1 MEIRYFD
8 NAATTKVKE
17 EVLKEM
23 FPYFSVEYGN
33 PSSMYS
39 IGRRARKA
47 IETSRKKVAE
57 LINCQP
63 KEIYFTSCG
72 SESDNMALKGIAYAN
87 KEKGNH
93 IITSK
98 IEHSAILNSCKA
110 LEKQGYKITYL
121 NVDESGNIDIN
132 ELENAI
138 NKDTILISIMFAN
151 NEIGTIEP
159 IEQISKIAKKNNI
172 IFHTDAVQA
181 CGNIKIDVKEMGI
194 DMLSLSG
201 HKINAPKGVG
211 ALYVREG
218 IEFDRFLDGGH
229 QEKNKRAGTE
239 NVAEIVGLGKA
250 CEIAKNNLELHT
262 KKLKELRD
270 FYIEQVEEKIEN
282 IKLNGPRNNRLP
294 GNANISFKGV
304 NGSELLLKLDEK
316 GICAS
321 AGSACSTGSS
331 SPSHVL
337 TSIGLDSKT
346 ADGTLRV
353 SFGEENS
360 KEDVEYLVENLE
372 NIVTE
377 LRKKSD
383 FGDFVV
389 GDKNHHSI
397 KNFR

>member
-39 IGRRARKA
+39 IGRSSRRA
-47 IETSRKKVAE
+47 IETARKRVAE
-57 LINCQP
+57 LINCKP

-98 IEHSAILNSCKA
+98 IEHPAILNSCKT
-110 LEKQGYKITYL
+110 LEKQGYRITYL
-121 NVDESGNIDIN
+121 NVDEEGNIDIS
-132 ELENAI
+132 ELENSI
-138 NKDTILISIMFAN
+138 NEDTILISIMFAN

-159 IEQISKIAKKNNI
+159 IEQISKIAKKHNI
-172 IFHTDAVQA
+172 IFHTDAVQV
-181 CGNIKIDVKEMGI
+181 CGNIKIDVKDMGI

-270 FYIEQVEEKIEN
+270 FYINQVEEKIEN
-282 IKLNGPRNNRLP
+282 IKLNGPRDNRLP
-294 GNANISFKGV
+294 GNANISFKGI

-321 AGSACSTGSS
+321 AGSACSTGSN

-337 TSIGLDSKT
+337 TSIGLDSKM

-353 SFGEENS
+353 TFCEENS
-360 KEDVEYLVENLE
+360 KEDVEYLVENLK
-372 NIVTE
+372 NIVRE
-377 LRKKSD
+377 LRKKS
-383 FGDFVV
+383 
-389 GDKNHHSI
+389 
-397 KNFR
+397 NFLS